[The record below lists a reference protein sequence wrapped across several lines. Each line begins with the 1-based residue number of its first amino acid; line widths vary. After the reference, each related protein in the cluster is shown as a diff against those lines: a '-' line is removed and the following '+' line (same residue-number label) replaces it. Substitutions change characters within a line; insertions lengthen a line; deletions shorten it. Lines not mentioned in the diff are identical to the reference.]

1 MIFLLR
7 AHGKGT
13 RGHQACSKQNRAQT
27 HRVAKLHLSSRLL
40 GALILW
46 VRAGAT
52 QAVYPPLIAP
62 VTYLYFSGLGRIGLI
77 LRGVNVLP
85 LTALNPSA
93 NLRGRFSLAR
103 LFVGVQRLAHADVA
117 H

>member
-1 MIFLLR
+1 MGAGWR
-7 AHGKGT
+7 DT
-13 RGHQACSKQNRAQT
+13 
-27 HRVAKLHLSSRLL
+27 SSLP
-40 GALILW
+40 A
-46 VRAGAT
+46 
-52 QAVYPPLIAP
+52 PNCP